1 MADLLLMGVRFALF
15 AVLMLIA
22 GLAALPLHALEPGD
36 RRNPGPGSIVARPLP
51 WLCAAALLLSLL
63 GMAVL
68 TASMQGV
75 GLFAIDPAM
84 VAALVRETDV
94 GTAWLVRMAALLVA
108 TVGAFRIARNP
119 EAAATIVAVAAAVAL
134 TTLAWSGHAGASEG
148 TAGWIHRASDALHM
162 LAAAIWLGA
171 IAGFLLLLRPS
182 KPASRDRLAKTARSL
197 DRFAPVGTI
206 CVFVIA
212 ATGLVNGQMIVG
224 AGNIGRS
231 IGSPY
236 GQLLAIKLVLFAAML
251 GLAAANR
258 WRLTPALG
266 RALDEPDIDPAS
278 AARAMR
284 HSLILEA
291 LTGLAILALVA
302 WFGMLEP
309 FDPA

>member
-1 MADLLLMGVRFALF
+1 MADLLLMGIRFALF

-22 GLAALPLHALEPGD
+22 GLAAFPLHALEPGD
-36 RRNPGPGSIVARPLP
+36 RRDPGPGSIVARPLP
-51 WLCAAALLLSLL
+51 WLCAAALFLSLL

-75 GLFAIDPAM
+75 GLFAIDAEM

-108 TVGAFRIARNP
+108 TAGAFRIARNP
-119 EAAATIVAVAAAVAL
+119 DAAAMIVAVAAAVAL

-148 TAGWIHRASDALHM
+148 TAGWVHRASDALHM
-162 LAAAIWLGA
+162 LAAAVWLGA

-182 KPASRDRLAKTARSL
+182 EAVTRDSLALTAQSL

-212 ATGLVNGQMIVG
+212 ATGLVNGQMTIG
-224 AGNIGRS
+224 AANIGRS

-266 RALDEPDIDPAS
+266 RALGEPDIDPAG

-291 LTGLAILALVA
+291 LAGFAILALVA

-309 FDPA
+309 FDLA

>member
-1 MADLLLMGVRFALF
+1 MVDLLLMGVRFALF
-15 AVLMLIA
+15 AVLTLIA
-22 GLAALPLHALEPGD
+22 GLAAFPLHALEPGD
-36 RRNPGPGSIVARPLP
+36 RRNSGPGSIVARPLP

-63 GMAVL
+63 GIAVL

-75 GLFAIDPAM
+75 GLVATDLAM
-84 VAALVRETDV
+84 VVALVRETDV

-108 TVGAFRIARNP
+108 TAGAFRIARNP
-119 EAAATIVAVAAAVAL
+119 DMAAMIVAAAGAVAL
-134 TTLAWSGHAGASEG
+134 TTLTWSSHAGASEG

-162 LAAAIWLGA
+162 QAAAVWLGA

-182 KPASRDRLAKTARSL
+182 EPVARDHLALTARSL
-197 DRFAPVGTI
+197 DRFARVGTI

-224 AGNIGRS
+224 AANIVQAMA
-231 IGSPY
+231 SPY
-236 GQLLAIKLVLFAAML
+236 GQLLALKLILFAAML

-266 RALDEPDIDPAS
+266 RALDEPDIDPAG

-284 HSLILEA
+284 LSLMLEA
-291 LTGLAILALVA
+291 LAGLAILALVA